1 MGADSA
7 ATPYLRETR
16 QSHHHANR
24 STASQQRQT
33 VIKSAPKAPSGEI
46 FGLALQLRFS
56 LDVSVS
62 CGGLMSASPEGPGD
76 DASGL
81 DAPLRKLHRHTP
93 DLLNRP
99 ADQSAA
105 RRALL
110 FIFGGGIWFA

>member
-1 MGADSA
+1 MKDFRPIFRTRGASL
-7 ATPYLRETR
+7 T
-16 QSHHHANR
+16 S
-24 STASQQRQT
+24 
-33 VIKSAPKAPSGEI
+33 VKI
-46 FGLALQLRFS
+46 LALQLRFS